1 MKYTQIFAVLA
12 LGLSIA
18 SCTKEDDSVFD
29 LRNVKPVITVDA
41 TSFPSLT
48 EGDVVTL
55 TLTTDVPYKTDMDLK
70 ISLVGGNASFRDFVV
85 ESPVEG
91 RVAESSITDGQ
102 GNIAYLI
109 KFPAYAKTA
118 TVTLSPVVDDLVE
131 PTENFILELASAL
144 NGIAAVA
151 ESSKIITMSAKNKTS
166 LDFNVTLDWSGAAP
180 NRHGTIVEPTY
191 KNNAVPTPANRSF
204 CGIDFDL
211 EVYNSTVLIPAN
223 IVDASYDN
231 CPEKLTLPASTPD
244 GSYFIVATFY
254 SMNGALNL
262 TAPNSVNIPL
272 ILTSSKPG
280 IFVNVMNAT
289 GRFTTTSTAGS
300 TVRYIM
306 REVVKAGSTWT
317 VKDITTGNVLNSGRN
332 FQTGN
337 NVKFNTNKR
346 K

>member
-85 ESPVEG
+85 ESPIEG

-118 TVTLSPVVDDLVE
+118 TVTLSPVVDDLAE

-204 CGIDFDL
+204 CGIDIDL
-211 EVYNSTVLIPAN
+211 EVY
-223 IVDASYDN
+223 DAADNVVASSYGD
-231 CPEKLTLPASTPD
+231 CPEKLTMPASTPD
-244 GSYFIVATFY
+244 GTYYIAATFY
-254 SMNGALNL
+254 SMNGAANL
-262 TAPNSVNIPL
+262 TTPKSVNIPL
-272 ILTSSKPG
+272 TLTSSKPG
-280 IFVNVMNAT
+280 IFVNEMKAD
-289 GRFTTTSTAGS
+289 GRFTTTSPVYPNPNGF
-300 TVRYIM
+300 YKM
-306 REVVKAGSTWT
+306 RTVVKSGATWT
-317 VKDITTGNVLNSGRN
+317 VKDIVSGDVLNSGRN
-332 FQTGN
+332 SQTDN
-337 NVKFNTNKR
+337 NIKFNTNRR